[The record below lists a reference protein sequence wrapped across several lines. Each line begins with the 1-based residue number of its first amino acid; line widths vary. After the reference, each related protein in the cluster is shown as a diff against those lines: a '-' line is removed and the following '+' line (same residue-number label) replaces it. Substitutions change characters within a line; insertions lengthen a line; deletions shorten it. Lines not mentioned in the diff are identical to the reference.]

1 MLEKPDVSVYWK
13 KEVAIAH
20 RYELSLTFAERVM
33 PSSCLVKYGQNI
45 FLLSYSGLN
54 VDRWFLKII
63 QVVIN
68 QIIMK
73 KYNTKQHKKKEKTNR
88 IKRNFWWNFCE
99 TSSKKK
105 RGRRGKK

>member
-73 KYNTKQHKKKEKTNR
+73 KYNTKQHKKK
-88 IKRNFWWNFCE
+88 
-99 TSSKKK
+99 KKWK
-105 RGRRGKK
+105 N